1 MNEDLMYVERVK
13 RGDTASFRFLVD
25 KYQHMAYTIAYKILK
40 NSGDAED
47 AAQEGFV
54 KAFQQIHRFEGKSK
68 FSTWLY
74 TVMYRSAI
82 DKTHQRRFFEMKE
95 ADYEKQSHTDTPA
108 RKLLEE
114 EQSALIKKA
123 VDALPPTE
131 SLLITLFYMNDCS
144 VREIADISGLT
155 EVNIKVKL
163 FRARKTLQE
172 RLRFLL

>member
-1 MNEDLMYVERVK
+1 MHEDLMYVERVK

-25 KYQHMAYTIAYKILK
+25 KYQDMAFTIAYRILK
-40 NSGDAED
+40 NAGDAED

-54 KAFQQIHRFEGKSK
+54 KAYQQIHRFEGRSK

-74 TVMYRSAI
+74 TVIYRSAI
-82 DKTHQRRFFEMKE
+82 DKTHGKRFLKIDE
-95 ADYEKQSHTDTPA
+95 AGYEKQGHTDTPVQ
-108 RKLLEE
+108 KLMEE
-114 EQSALIKKA
+114 EQSEAIKKA

-131 SLLITLFYMNDCS
+131 SLLITLFYMDDCS
-144 VREIADISGLT
+144 IREIADISGLS
-155 EVNIKVKL
+155 EMNIKVKL

>member
-1 MNEDLMYVERVK
+1 MHEDLMYVERVK

-25 KYQHMAYTIAYKILK
+25 KYRDMAYTIAHRILK
-40 NSGDAED
+40 SSADAED

-54 KAFQQIHRFEGKSK
+54 KAYQQIHRFEGKYK

-74 TVMYRSAI
+74 TIIYRSAI
-82 DKTHQRRFFEMKE
+82 DKTHQKRFLKMEE
-95 ADYEKQSHTDTPA
+95 ARHEPHTDTPVGQ
-108 RKLLEE
+108 LMQE
-114 EQSALIKKA
+114 EQSALVKKA
-123 VDALPPTE
+123 IDALPPTE
-131 SLLITLFYMNDCS
+131 SLLITLFYMDDCP
-144 VREIADISGLT
+144 VREIADITGLT